1 MLERPCP
8 RRRFHP
14 VKAQVSQQLWTEV
27 NLSASPTS
35 PPHSHSR
42 PVSGCCECVCVCVCA
57 RICVCV
63 SGRGRERDGGRAVSW
78 LDSGPCFFCG
88 SDPAELPSL
97 PFFFCSA
104 LLLCLVLPFSSCL
117 HMDGWILRWLRNSST
132 GGKRTYEHGMPSD
145 SSETVRVFV
154 NSTCFTATLAVVLR
168 LLTVHS
174 RNLPSL
180 YNALLQQSLCN
191 LQIYFLYHS
200 SPAMFWDRDCIDRVN
215 IWTVVLY
222 FLRVCSPLPLF
233 LTLVTNFSLCQLT

>member
-42 PVSGCCECVCVCVCA
+42 PVSGFCECVCVCVHMW
-57 RICVCV
+57 V
-63 SGRGRERDGGRAVSW
+63 SVRKGEGTWRRPG
-78 LDSGPCFFCG
+78 CFLTRLRTLFLLWVR
-88 SDPAELPSL
+88 SSRTSLPSFL
-97 PFFFCSA
+97 
-104 LLLCLVLPFSSCL
+104 LLLCPLPRPPFLQLSP
-117 HMDGWILRWLRNSST
+117 HG
-132 GGKRTYEHGMPSD
+132 RTDSEVAEEPQHREERRGHEHGMPSD

-154 NSTCFTATLAVVLR
+154 NSTCFTATLAVVLC

-233 LTLVTNFSLCQLT
+233 LTLVTNFSLCQLA